1 MTVASLAAPIVLVY
15 GGAARRR
22 RSARS
27 APVTSFIL
35 RCLAAVALAALTF
48 AGAASAAERRVVVAD
63 PAPPLAGATTAGPL
77 TGYLSMPSGAGP
89 FPAVALIHSCLGL
102 PENRAAFAATL
113 VGWGYV
119 ALFVDEFA
127 PRGLEETCSVDF
139 PVGPADAAAAL
150 AYLAR
155 QPFVDA
161 KRVAVVGFSQGG
173 DVALALAASP
183 PRGMRLRA
191 AASYYP
197 PCANRQGETLTV
209 PTLILVGAADS
220 VTPSADCR
228 ALVAAQPPGAAAAR
242 LVVLPGAGH
251 LFDDPDSA
259 GGRVVLGMRFAY
271 DGAAAARAEQELRRF
286 LAKTLSQTAEGD

>member
-1 MTVASLAAPIVLVY
+1 M
-15 GGAARRR
+15 
-22 RSARS
+22 
-27 APVTSFIL
+27 
-35 RCLAAVALAALTF
+35 ALAF
-48 AGAASAAERRVVVAD
+48 ASASSAAERRVVVAD
-63 PAPPLAGATTAGPL
+63 PAPAPADGPL
-77 TGYLSMPSGAGP
+77 TGYLTTPPGAGP

-102 PENRAAFAATL
+102 PGNRAAFAATL
-113 VGWGYV
+113 ASWGYA
-119 ALFVDEFA
+119 ALYVDEFA
-127 PRGLEETCSVDF
+127 PRGLNETCSVDF

-173 DVALALAASP
+173 DVALAVAAAP
-183 PRGMRLRA
+183 PRGVRLRA

-220 VTPSADCR
+220 VTPAADCR
-228 ALVAAQPPGAAAAR
+228 AFVAAQPPGVAK

-251 LFDDPDSA
+251 LFDDPASA
-259 GGRVVLGMRFAY
+259 GGRVVLGMHFAY
-271 DGAAAARAEQELRRF
+271 DRAAAARAEQELRRF
-286 LAKTLSQTAEGD
+286 LATALSQTAVGD

>member
-1 MTVASLAAPIVLVY
+1 M
-15 GGAARRR
+15 
-22 RSARS
+22 
-27 APVTSFIL
+27 TSFI
-35 RCLAAVALAALTF
+35 RRRLATATLAALAL
-48 AGAASAAERRVVVAD
+48 AGGASAAERRVVVAD
-63 PAPPLAGATTAGPL
+63 PAPPLAGASAAGPL
-77 TGYLSMPSGAGP
+77 TGYMTAPPGAGP

-113 VGWGYV
+113 ASWGYV

-127 PRGLEETCSVDF
+127 PRGLAETCSVDF

-161 KRVAVVGFSQGG
+161 RRVAIVGFSQGA

-183 PRGMRLRA
+183 PRSVRLRA
-191 AASYYP
+191 AAAYYP

-220 VTPSADCR
+220 VTPAADCR
-228 ALVAAQPPGAAAAR
+228 AFVAAQPSSPPAAR

-251 LFDDPDSA
+251 LFDDPASA
-259 GGRVVLGMRFAY
+259 GGRVVLGMHFAY
-271 DGAAAARAEQELRRF
+271 DRAATARAEQELRRF
-286 LAKTLSQTAEGD
+286 LATALSQTVKGD